1 MKLRVKDLVTPPAY
15 ILPGLAAPSE
25 AQVERLFCDTQLRAT
40 LRRILDHLTPGSISK
55 APVTLLAGEPH
66 SGKSRLLRVV
76 RALLRDPVGPA
87 ARKIFPDATGPSTPS
102 PIWLVADLTDC
113 AVNGAEP
120 ERLLKQLVLEAARAY
135 GLTLPEMETR
145 GLVHLLRSLPDEVAV
160 AVVIDDLDAAL
171 RSQDDAARHLL
182 DFILELAEPCEH
194 STLSLL
200 LAVSLDAVEADDSEG
215 DELQARFRR
224 LLRISELVITDRASL
239 LNLAL
244 ERLCSKSTRQQRE
257 IAWVLRALKQRLPLL
272 ECSEPEFVRS
282 YPLHPPAL
290 HLAQALWRALPEFNL
305 SQFLLDSV
313 RAVYERPAISLFAVD
328 DLFDRLEPTLRHAP
342 QWQSLFEAH
351 DQVMRRAV
359 QRFNP
364 EWRLWGRM
372 LTRALLLYT
381 AAEIPVTSR
390 ELAESCLIYDVT
402 ADGKVENGH
411 GEAELDDAASP
422 SSDLDPPSSNS
433 QAEGYHWLALLLD
446 QMQRLASE
454 YIQNDGA
461 PEPRYTLAQQ
471 RYRSIGEKLLAE
483 SKAIGDAAPQLFRL
497 LCRCGG
503 VYFEDWPLAFHTQDE
518 PSKGELDWWVEESPG
533 LIRLIGTAATS
544 APLRVLMLSWAI
556 RGKAAQARASDF
568 VWRLADPSPGEL
580 RALKSFAVLSEWQR
594 TRHVN
599 TESPHFAQL
608 LEDAQA
614 QAAQIFA
621 RLLMLDGHLSQ
632 NARPVL
638 LDCEPPLSLRALLL
652 RQGEASSAGAAG

>member
-15 ILPGLAAPSE
+15 ILPGLAAPCE

-55 APVTLLAGEPH
+55 APVTLLAGEGH

-76 RALLRDPVGPA
+76 RALLRDPAGPS
-87 ARKIFPDATGPSTPS
+87 ARKIFPDATGPITPS

-135 GLTLPEMETR
+135 GLTLPEMETH
-145 GLVHLLRSLPDEVAV
+145 GLVQLLRSLPDEVAV
-160 AVVIDDLDAAL
+160 AVVIDDLGAAL
-171 RSQDDAARHLL
+171 RRQDDAARHLL

-200 LAVSLDAVEADDSEG
+200 IAVGLDAVEADDSEG

-290 HLAQALWRALPEFNL
+290 RLAQELWRALPEFNL

-328 DLFDRLEPTLRHAP
+328 DLFDRLESPLRHDP

-359 QRFNP
+359 QHFNP

-381 AAEIPVTSR
+381 AADIPVTSR

-402 ADGKVENGH
+402 ADGKAENRP
-411 GEAELDDAASP
+411 AKPELDVAFTQ
-422 SSDLDPPSSNS
+422 SSSS

-454 YIQNDGA
+454 YIQSDGA

-497 LCRCGG
+497 LCQCGG
-503 VYFEDWPLAFHTQDE
+503 VYFEDWPVTSHTQDD

-533 LIRLIGTAATS
+533 LIRLIGTTATS
-544 APLRVLMLSWAI
+544 APLRVMILSWAI
-556 RGKAAQARASDF
+556 RGKAAQARTSDF
-568 VWRLADPSPGEL
+568 VWRLAEPSPGEL
-580 RALKSFAVLSEWQR
+580 RLLKSFAVLTEWQR

-599 TESPHFAQL
+599 TESPQFAQL
-608 LEDAQA
+608 FQDAHAQA
-614 QAAQIFA
+614 EQIF
-621 RLLMLDGHLSQ
+621 S
-632 NARPVL
+632 
-638 LDCEPPLSLRALLL
+638 
-652 RQGEASSAGAAG
+652 AS